1 MSKLNDSTLKILKKY
16 RLDTDMSV
24 FGNENKLYDVVK
36 VMDDMVGNQVGD
48 IIGLT
53 KCAKSPL
60 IYSYVTMNQIP
71 VNVYNVKPYT
81 LKSVNIDFSSLT
93 HYYAFDP
100 ISMKFVGDNVSLS
113 IKRVGYYVYASSSD
127 IKKIGY
133 VGISYI
139 DNTWVA
145 KLYSDEYYTTELT
158 NITINSRTGYYFIPF
173 ICYGDNL
180 LDIEYVVDYPS
191 QWLTSML
198 EIENPISTSSYFGL
212 LSSSFVENNIVF
224 PEIMNNLNQI
234 YRYKHY
240 TMSPRS
246 ISEVFNL
253 DTKIDVIKGEII

>member
-1 MSKLNDSTLKILKKY
+1 MSKLNDSTLKIFKKY

-53 KCAKSPL
+53 KYVKSPL
-60 IYSYVTMNQIP
+60 SYSSNNMCEIP
-71 VNVYNVKPYT
+71 VDVYNVKPYT

-93 HYYAFDP
+93 HHYAFDP

-113 IKRVGYYVYASSSD
+113 IKRVGYYVYASSKE

-139 DNTWVA
+139 NNNWVA

-158 NITINSRTGYYFIPF
+158 NITIKSRIGYYFIPF
-173 ICYGDNL
+173 IYYGDNL
-180 LDIEYVVDYPS
+180 FDIQYVVDYPS

-198 EIENPISTSSYFGL
+198 GIENPILSYSYG
-212 LSSSFVENNIVF
+212 LSSSSIVEDNIVF
-224 PEIMNNLNQI
+224 PEILNNLNQI
-234 YRYKHY
+234 YRYRY
-240 TMSPRS
+240 YSMSPRS

-253 DTKIDVIKGEII
+253 DKKIDVIKGEII

>member
-53 KCAKSPL
+53 KYVKSPL
-60 IYSYVTMNQIP
+60 KYSGNNMRQIP
-71 VNVYNVKPYT
+71 ANTYNVKPYT

-93 HYYAFDP
+93 HHYAFDP

-113 IKRVGYYVYASSSD
+113 IKRVGYYVYASSKEY
-127 IKKIGY
+127 KKIGY

-145 KLYSDEYYTTELT
+145 KLYADEYYTTEIT
-158 NITINSRTGYYFIPF
+158 NITINATIGYYFIPF

-180 LDIEYVVDYPS
+180 FEIDYVVDYPS
-191 QWLTSML
+191 AWLTSML
-198 EIENPISTSSYFGL
+198 EIENPTTSHSYG
-212 LSSSFVENNIVF
+212 LSSSSIVEDNIVF
-224 PEIMNNLNQI
+224 PEILNNLNQI
-234 YRYKHY
+234 YRYQY
-240 TMSPRS
+240 YGWSPRS

-253 DTKIDVIKGEII
+253 DKKIDVIKGEII